1 MLLSSYE
8 RFVSMKKNHIQKV
21 LIITA
26 AVIAGLVLIIMIV
39 PLFISASPQDDLVS
53 LEEIKNPD
61 SRFIEIQFE
70 GTDGITIHYI
80 EKGTE
85 NPAEPVFILLHGS
98 LYNLFSWDNVIEQFS
113 PMGRVIAYD
122 QVPFGLSEKLTERD
136 WTGAN
141 PYTQKAAVEQLITLL
156 DTLDFK
162 EAYLVGS
169 SYGGTLAVRTA
180 AEYADRVAGL
190 ILIDA
195 AVFVDESM
203 PEWLLNSRQMDN
215 IGPLMARSMGTSTG
229 FFEKCYADPAF
240 FSGKRKDETMIM
252 TKVTDWD
259 FALWQYLKAWGE
271 DPFDYQNR
279 ISDIDI
285 PVLIISGEEDSIVP
299 PEDSQ
304 KLDKMLSDSTLRFI
318 PASGHMPHEETPEKV
333 LDIVLPWLSG
343 QLKQ

>member
-1 MLLSSYE
+1 
-8 RFVSMKKNHIQKV
+8 MKKKLIQRV
-21 LIITA
+21 LIIIA
-26 AVIAGLVLIIMIV
+26 AVITGFALIITIV
-39 PLFISASPQDDLVS
+39 PLFISASPQDGLVS
-53 LEEIKNPD
+53 AEEIKNPD
-61 SRFIEIQFE
+61 SRFIDIQFE
-70 GTDGITIHYI
+70 GTDGITIHYV
-80 EKGTE
+80 EKGTA
-85 NPAEPVFILLHGS
+85 NPVEPVFILIHGS

-113 PMGRVIAYD
+113 SMGRVIAYD
-122 QVPFGLSEKLTERD
+122 QVPYGLSEKLTEKD

-141 PYTQKAAVEQLITLL
+141 PYTQKAAVEQLITFL
-156 DTLDFK
+156 DALDLK

-180 AEYADRVAGL
+180 VEYADRVAGL

-203 PEWLLNSRQMDN
+203 PEWLLNSRQMN
-215 IGPLMARSMGTSTG
+215 TIGPLMARAMGTGTG
-229 FFEKCYADPAF
+229 FFEKCYTDPAF
-240 FSGKRKDETMIM
+240 FSGKRKDDTMIM

-271 DPFDYQNR
+271 DTFDLQNR

-285 PVLIISGEEDSIVP
+285 PVLIISGEDDHIVP
-299 PEDSQ
+299 REDSQ
-304 KLDKMLSDSTLRFI
+304 KLDKMLPDSTLRFI
-318 PASGHMPHEETPEKV
+318 PASGHMPHEETPDKV